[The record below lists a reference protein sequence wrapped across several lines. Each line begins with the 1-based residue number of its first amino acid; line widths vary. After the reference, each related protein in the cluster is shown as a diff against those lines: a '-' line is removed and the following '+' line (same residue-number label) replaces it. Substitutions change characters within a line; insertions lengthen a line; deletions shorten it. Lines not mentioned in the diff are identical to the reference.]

1 MTRVRI
7 IGAPNFTGRIGLSRG
22 IIIVE
27 GFGSDYQSVIFAR
40 PVAEQFE
47 SLRLTDGVEKP
58 LAVKSE

>member
-40 PVAEQFE
+40 SVAVQFE

-58 LAVKSE
+58 LAVSSE